1 MSSRPETSDTQF
13 VWQDFATKNN
23 SELLANL
30 GNFVN
35 RLIKFVNAKYAGVV
49 PDYTA
54 GINDLSFD
62 QYKESVNALLKSYVE
77 ELEEV
82 HIRAGLEKAMAI
94 SGEGNRF
101 LQDNKLDSALFT
113 NSPEKAAAVV
123 GFGLN
128 LIYLLSALIY
138 PYMPATSESIA
149 KQLNAPP
156 RSIPDVWDADGLLPG
171 HVIGRAEYLFGRIEE
186 SQVQEWKSRYGGKQE
201 AAPRDAKKEKR
212 KGKSAAR
219 QQNTKKGEAA
229 SPGSTPTSTA
239 NVEIRPTV

>member
-1 MSSRPETSDTQF
+1 MSSRPETGDAQF
-13 VWQDFATKNN
+13 VWQDFAAKNN

-30 GNFVN
+30 GNLVN

-62 QYKESVNALLKSYVE
+62 QYKESVNALLKSYVGD
-77 ELEEV
+77 LEEV

-94 SGEGNRF
+94 SSEGNRF

-113 NSPEKAAAVV
+113 NSPKKAAAVV

-138 PYMPATSESIA
+138 PYMPATSESIV

-156 RSIPDVWDADGLLPG
+156 RSIPDAWDADGLLPG
-171 HVIGRAEYLFGRIEE
+171 HVIGRAEYLFSRIEE
-186 SQVQEWKSRYGGKQE
+186 NQVQDWKNRYGGRQE
-201 AAPRDAKKEKR
+201 AAVQDAWKEKK
-212 KGKSAAR
+212 KGGSVAG
-219 QQNTKKGEAA
+219 QQNAKKGEVA
-229 SPGSTPTSTA
+229 SPGSASTSA
-239 NVEIRPTV
+239 ADLEVRLIV